1 MCNRNGPMIAVPIP
15 SSLDVPVVSAKGHR
29 VPDVRQTGQS
39 KGFQALK
46 SCRVVYHKEQ
56 VELVVQVPVC
66 QGGHKVLSYSLG
78 FTLGIAK
85 LCTR

>member
-1 MCNRNGPMIAVPIP
+1 MCNRNGPTIAVPIP
-15 SSLDVPVVSAKGHR
+15 SFLCVPLVSAKGHH
-29 VPDVRQTGQS
+29 VTDIRQTGQS
-39 KGFQALK
+39 KGFQAVK

-66 QGGHKVLSYSLG
+66 QGGHKVLSHSLG